1 MRKFTALLLMGLLTG
16 CSVNAPQSAQYNAE
30 YSQRQDIR
38 TQNVY
43 RFKIKPLQPSGGK
56 YWGADNLTQVFYVSD
71 KNAATIELRFN
82 FPTATLQ
89 ASSLDEQ
96 GKVVSTQTFALLAE
110 SATPPSGSDTKY
122 LYLTKSGE
130 LLSKWKNCTP
140 DMSVG
145 CSWGGTSNIYHPQR
159 RSGSAVCNRWR
170 GFSFSADSILQL
182 RSPVA
187 DFRQSANRRSWRLIE
202 RFNFVM

>member
-1 MRKFTALLLMGLLTG
+1 MPST
-16 CSVNAPQSAQYNAE
+16 PSAV
-30 YSQRQDIR
+30 DIR

-71 KNAATIELRFN
+71 KNAAAIELRFN

-130 LLSKWKNCTP
+130 LLSKWQNCTP

-145 CSWGGTSNIYHPQR
+145 CSWGDIKYLSPTAPIWQCSMQ
-159 RSGSAVCNRWR
+159 
-170 GFSFSADSILQL
+170 
-182 RSPVA
+182 PVA
-187 DFRQSANRRSWRLIE
+187 R
-202 RFNFVM
+202 V

>member
-1 MRKFTALLLMGLLTG
+1 MRKFTALILMGLLTG

-30 YSQRQDIR
+30 YSQRQDIH

-71 KNAATIELRFN
+71 KNAAAIELRFN

-145 CSWGGTSNIYHPQR
+145 CSWGGHQIFITH
-159 RSGSAVCNRWR
+159 
-170 GFSFSADSILQL
+170 SADLAVQYATGGAGLAFLLIPFYNSEARLQIFAKA
-182 RSPVA
+182 PIGA
-187 DFRQSANRRSWRLIE
+187 AGDE
-202 RFNFVM
+202 